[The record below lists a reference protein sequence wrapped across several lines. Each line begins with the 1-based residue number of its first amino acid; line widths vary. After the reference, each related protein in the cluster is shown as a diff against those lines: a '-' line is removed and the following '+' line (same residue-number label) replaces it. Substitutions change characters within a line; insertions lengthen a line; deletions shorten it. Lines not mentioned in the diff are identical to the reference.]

1 MWPRA
6 YTALSNVLSGRTTND
21 LTNDLNTL
29 PHMNTQLDELK
40 KRWKGLES
48 AAEASALGQESAM
61 RAADGSARSRRNWLI
76 RCYRLLCIVAA
87 VWIPMAPMVF
97 CRVGM
102 PVWVCCVTAA
112 YFGLASGFC
121 FYVMHKLKALDLS
134 RMTTVD
140 LLCSVREIIAT
151 RLRMKLVM
159 IGCPFARGATLL
171 LQAEH
176 SYARR
181 RYRRRCRR
189 RHHRLHSGLQNPSQ
203 SARTLPRTY
212 GSLRMIVLSVLYKR
226 PH

>member
-1 MWPRA
+1 
-6 YTALSNVLSGRTTND
+6 
-21 LTNDLNTL
+21 
-29 PHMNTQLDELK
+29 MNTQLDELK

-76 RCYRLLCIVAA
+76 RCYRLLCIVTA

-121 FYVMHKLKALDLS
+121 FYVMHKLKTLDLS

-159 IGCPFARGATLL
+159 IGCMIPLLGVLLYYFRLSTPMLVGGIAGAVVGGIIGFI
-171 LQAEH
+171 QDCKI
-176 SYARR
+176 RR
-181 RYRRRCRR
+181 
-189 RHHRLHSGLQNPSQ
+189 N
-203 SARTLPRTY
+203 
-212 GSLRMIVLSVLYKR
+212 LRELSRELMAAFE
-226 PH
+226 

>member
-1 MWPRA
+1 
-6 YTALSNVLSGRTTND
+6 
-21 LTNDLNTL
+21 
-29 PHMNTQLDELK
+29 MNTQLDELK

-121 FYVMHKLKALDLS
+121 FYVMHKLKTLDLS

-159 IGCPFARGATLL
+159 IGCMIPLLGVLLYYFRLSTPRLVGDIAGAVIGGIIGFI
-171 LQAEH
+171 QDCKI
-176 SYARR
+176 RR
-181 RYRRRCRR
+181 
-189 RHHRLHSGLQNPSQ
+189 N
-203 SARTLPRTY
+203 
-212 GSLRMIVLSVLYKR
+212 LRELSRELMAAFE
-226 PH
+226 